1 MPRRRLPP
9 EYRDYYYRPHIDTD
23 PMVTI
28 EDFKLFEE
36 FLNERKKR
44 EKEEEEKKKKK
55 DVKPLVFSLP
65 ALLLAMTFGGP
76 LLGLSVLYMYSAV
89 VSQMADVLKTLP

>member
-9 EYRDYYYRPHIDTD
+9 EFRDYYYRPHIDAD
-23 PMVTI
+23 PMATI
-28 EDFKLFEE
+28 EDFKLFED
-36 FLNERKKR
+36 FLKERKKR
-44 EKEEEEKKKKK
+44 EKEEEDKKKK
-55 DVKPLVFSLP
+55 DVKPLAFSLP

-89 VSQMADVLKTLP
+89 VSQMAEVLKALP